1 MSLKSVDLV
10 KATLQN
16 KGVKQGGRL
25 DKNRTRSS
33 IESMLEEHLKNPGE
47 VLVFEA
53 LPNALDHT
61 ISVIEEPP
69 LNIKYDIVQIDETL
83 FQASL
88 KEIDILDGG
97 DEEID

>member
-1 MSLKSVDLV
+1 MGLKSIDLI
-10 KATLQN
+10 KTTIQN
-16 KGVKQGGRL
+16 KGVKQGGKI

-33 IESMLEEHLKNPGE
+33 IENMLIEHLKNPGE
-47 VLVFEA
+47 VLTFEA
-53 LPNALDHT
+53 LPNALDYT

-69 LNIKYDIVQIDETL
+69 LNIKYDIVQIDETM

-97 DEEID
+97 DEF